1 MTLTLYSHP
10 LASFCHKVL
19 IALYENGTPFRN
31 VVVDL
36 GDRKASAEFFALWTL
51 GKIPVLRDDRRGQTV
66 PETSIIIEYI
76 EQHYAGQQALL
87 PSDEAARL
95 DVRLWDRIFD
105 LYVQEPMQAI
115 VADRR
120 RSEGEKDPL
129 AAAQAQATLRSAYEL
144 LEERLSGRTWI
155 AADAFSMADC
165 AAVPALFYAGI
176 VAPFADDHPN
186 LAAYFDRLVARAS
199 VQRTLAEAR
208 PYFALFPFKADIPA
222 RFLVD
227 PA

>member
-222 RFLVD
+222 RFLAD

>member
-1 MTLTLYSHP
+1 
-10 LASFCHKVL
+10 
-19 IALYENGTPFRN
+19 
-31 VVVDL
+31 
-36 GDRKASAEFFALWTL
+36 
-51 GKIPVLRDDRRGQTV
+51 
-66 PETSIIIEYI
+66 
-76 EQHYAGQQALL
+76 LL

>member
-1 MTLTLYSHP
+1 
-10 LASFCHKVL
+10 
-19 IALYENGTPFRN
+19 
-31 VVVDL
+31 
-36 GDRKASAEFFALWTL
+36 
-51 GKIPVLRDDRRGQTV
+51 
-66 PETSIIIEYI
+66 
-76 EQHYAGQQALL
+76 
-87 PSDEAARL
+87 
-95 DVRLWDRIFD
+95 
-105 LYVQEPMQAI
+105 MQAI

-222 RFLVD
+222 RFLAD